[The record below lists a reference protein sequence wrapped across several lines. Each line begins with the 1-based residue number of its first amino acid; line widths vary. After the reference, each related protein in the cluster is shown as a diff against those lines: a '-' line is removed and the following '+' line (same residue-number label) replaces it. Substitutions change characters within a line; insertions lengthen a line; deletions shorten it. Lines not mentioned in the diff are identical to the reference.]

1 MSRQTNR
8 RKRKRIFWYFAFALG
23 CLCVFLS
30 LQLQIRT
37 MNEDHLQKDLLQA
50 AEDYYRA
57 QAENNWLRTQLA
69 EINSDTFIER
79 VARSKFGYCRYG
91 EIIYEVSNLKDLL
104 PDSNIQVYGEYLNAP
119 SDEEVPQAQE
129 QDSLS

>member
-30 LQLQIRT
+30 LQLQLRT
-37 MNEDHLQKDLLQA
+37 MNEEHLQKDLLQA
-50 AEDYYRA
+50 AEAYYRA
-57 QAENNWLRTQLA
+57 QTENNWLHTQLE

-104 PDSNIQVYGEYLNAP
+104 PDPNIQIFGEQLNAP
-119 SDEEVPQAQE
+119 SDENVSEPQD